1 MTLFIHFKIHLG
13 RRKLSKDNGL
23 QQEEEFNDLMH
34 GTGTETP
41 NSVKVVCLI
50 KLHALLSRKNGSDNW
65 GSGIW

>member
-41 NSVKVVCLI
+41 NSVKVPTSLFDKATRSLVQ
-50 KLHALLSRKNGSDNW
+50 KKW
-65 GSGIW
+65 